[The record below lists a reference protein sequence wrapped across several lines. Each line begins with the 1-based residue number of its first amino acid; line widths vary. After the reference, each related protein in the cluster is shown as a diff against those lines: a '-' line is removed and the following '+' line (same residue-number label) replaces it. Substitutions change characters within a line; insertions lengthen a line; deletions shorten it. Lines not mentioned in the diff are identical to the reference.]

1 MQRVRPN
8 TAPMEKSRRLVFVL
22 LLALFTLAVDQASKL
37 WATAQLAN
45 QPAHT
50 YAGVL
55 TLTYSR
61 NYGGWGSL
69 GASWSPSM
77 RNAFFLVLPSLFLV
91 GLMVHTVANARVNRW
106 ELAGAGLLVA
116 GGAGNLIDRARFGY
130 VQDFL
135 YLGYGPIGTNIFN
148 VADMAILAGIGLL
161 LVGPYLKGKA
171 PE

>member
-1 MQRVRPN
+1 MD
-8 TAPMEKSRRLVFVL
+8 KSRRLIFVL
-22 LLALFTLAVDQASKL
+22 LLTLFTLGVDQASKV

-45 QPAHT
+45 QPPHT
-50 YAGVL
+50 YLGVL

-69 GASWSPSM
+69 GANWSPWARS
-77 RNAFFLVLPSLFLV
+77 AFFLVLPSLFLL
-91 GLMVHTVANARVNRW
+91 GLAVHTAANSKVNRW
-106 ELAGAGLLVA
+106 ELAGAAMLVA
-116 GGAGNLIDRARFGY
+116 GGAGNLIDRARFGF

-161 LVGPYLKGKA
+161 LAGPYLKGK
-171 PE
+171 PQE

>member
-1 MQRVRPN
+1 
-8 TAPMEKSRRLVFVL
+8 MESSKARRLIFVL
-22 LLALFTLAVDQASKL
+22 LLALFTLGVDQASKI
-37 WATAQLAN
+37 WATAQLSN
-45 QPAHT
+45 RPPLT
-50 YAGVL
+50 YAAVL

-69 GASWSPSM
+69 GANWAPWARS
-77 RNAFFLVLPSLFLV
+77 AFFLVLPSLFLL
-91 GLMVHTVANARVNRW
+91 GLLGHTTTNAKVNRW

-161 LVGPYLKGKA
+161 LAGPYLKGKPA
-171 PE
+171 G

>member
-1 MQRVRPN
+1 MD
-8 TAPMEKSRRLVFVL
+8 KSRRLLFVL
-22 LLALFTLAVDQASKL
+22 FLALFTLGLDQASKI
-37 WATAQLAN
+37 WATAHLAN

-50 YAGVL
+50 YGAVL

-69 GASWSPSM
+69 GASWSPGLRS
-77 RNAFFLVLPSLFLV
+77 AFFLVLPALFLV
-91 GLMVHTVANARVNRW
+91 GLVFHTVVNEKANRL
-106 ELAGAGLLVA
+106 ELAGAALLVA

-161 LVGPYLKGKA
+161 LVGPYWKGKP

>member
-1 MQRVRPN
+1 
-8 TAPMEKSRRLVFVL
+8 
-22 LLALFTLAVDQASKL
+22 
-37 WATAQLAN
+37 
-45 QPAHT
+45 
-50 YAGVL
+50 
-55 TLTYSR
+55 
-61 NYGGWGSL
+61 
-69 GASWSPSM
+69 M